1 MAGWLGA
8 DQDNQSQQS
17 QTGKLKQ
24 YISRMNEEADDAMS
38 NIATAHVGVEMYKT
52 FLKILSLKRGW
63 KTLPGVLV
71 VIRST
76 PPLEQ
81 DRNSLSYT
89 C

>member
-38 NIATAHVGVEMYKT
+38 NIATAHVGVEM
-52 FLKILSLKRGW
+52 
-63 KTLPGVLV
+63 
-71 VIRST
+71 
-76 PPLEQ
+76 
-81 DRNSLSYT
+81 
-89 C
+89 